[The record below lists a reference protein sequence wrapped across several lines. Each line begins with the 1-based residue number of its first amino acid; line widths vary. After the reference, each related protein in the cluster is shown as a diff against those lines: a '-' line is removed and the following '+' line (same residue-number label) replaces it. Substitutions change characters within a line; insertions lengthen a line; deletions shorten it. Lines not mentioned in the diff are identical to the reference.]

1 MSSTAAEN
9 KNNTLKLVGAAS
21 CSGAQDTRC
30 DMGPTIIHSS
40 NIISRL
46 EQDGITAD
54 WEQNLHP
61 HVHGSDAESI
71 ADLCAQV
78 AKTVCNITDNQ
89 NRFAVIGGDHSCAI
103 GTWSGAANALRNK
116 ALNTAAHHHG
126 SLGLIWIDAH
136 MDSHTPETSP
146 SGAYHGMPLACL
158 LGHGHQAL
166 LDIGYIGTKLQP
178 EHVCLIGVRSYE
190 SAEASLLKQAGVRVF
205 FMDEIR
211 QRGLKAVINDA
222 LDIVDNTDGFGV
234 SIDLDAIDPVDA
246 PGVGS
251 PTQGGI
257 MAEQLLNELPQLKT
271 RKNFIGTEITE
282 FNPFRDVND
291 KTANL
296 VVDLVCA
303 LA

>member
-1 MSSTAAEN
+1 MSSAAAKN
-9 KNNTLKLVGAAS
+9 KTLKLVGAAS
-21 CSGAQDTRC
+21 CSGAKDTRC

-40 NIISRL
+40 NILSRL
-46 EQDGITAD
+46 EQAGITAN

-61 HVHGSDAESI
+61 HVHKSDAESI
-71 ADLCAQV
+71 ADLCAQL
-78 AKTVCNITDNQ
+78 AKAVSNIADNQ
-89 NRFAVIGGDHSCAI
+89 DQFAVIGGDHSCAI

-116 ALNTAAHHHG
+116 ALNSAAHHNG

-136 MDSHTPETSP
+136 MDSHTPETSL

-190 SAEASLLKQAGVRVF
+190 SAEATLLKQAGVRVF

-211 QRGLKAVINDA
+211 QRGLKAVMRDA

-251 PTQGGI
+251 PTQDGL
-257 MAEQLLNELPQLKT
+257 MAEQLLNELPKLKT
-271 RKNFIGTEITE
+271 RKNFIGAEITE
-282 FNPFRDVND
+282 FNPFRDVFVFFVL
-291 KTANL
+291 L
-296 VVDLVCA
+296 VVVLVCG